1 MRAVVV
7 ATGMPVGAEALASRT
22 AAELTPLIDRPFLQH
37 VVETLVGQGILEI
50 DFLLSHGADRV
61 EHLLSDGRRWG
72 ATFRYHLVRDPQRPL
87 GHLRMPT
94 MGEGPVLFGY
104 GDRLPPARFVEDSGG
119 DETVLWG
126 APVEGEA
133 WRWHGWAWLPAPV
146 RRQVRRDWD
155 EAVLGDFLTALP
167 PGRMRR
173 VDTGLPVGVR
183 SGVESLESQWQV
195 LEGRFTGLMHG
206 GREVEPGVW
215 LARNVSLD
223 PSARIVPPVYIGEDC
238 RVEAGVRVGPRAV
251 VGRVCILDRQC
262 VVERSLIQP
271 GAYLGQG
278 LEVADAIVDM
288 NRVYS
293 VALDA
298 VIDVAD
304 AFLVG
309 RVEDAG
315 PRKTAEEWAHRA
327 LAGLAL
333 AATWPAALTGL
344 VRSRRQGTARLL
356 VRQPAD
362 RMPDR
367 WATFP
372 SILQTPGEARV
383 EPGIADLVGRVLPGL
398 WHVARGELRLVGVP
412 ARTPEELESLPD
424 GWRDVALAAPAGL
437 VTEADVLYQEAP
449 TEDER
454 FAAEAVYAATR
465 SPSRDAM
472 ILLAYAARLLGLTP
486 PPVGALDPAG
496 EAD

>member
-1 MRAVVV
+1 MRAIVV

-61 EHLLSDGRRWG
+61 ERLLADGNRWG

-87 GHLRMPT
+87 GQLRMPT
-94 MGEGPVLFGY
+94 MGDGPVLFGY
-104 GDRLPPARFVEDSGG
+104 GDRLPPARFADAADSN
-119 DETVLWG
+119 EAVLWG
-126 APVEGEA
+126 SPGEGT
-133 WRWHGWAWLPAPV
+133 WHWHGWAWLPAQV

-155 EAVLGDFLTALP
+155 ESLLGDFLSELP
-167 PGRMRR
+167 SGRMRR
-173 VDTGLPVGVR
+173 IDTGTPVGVR
-183 SGVESLESQWQV
+183 TGVEALESQWQV
-195 LEGRFTGLMHG
+195 LEGRFKGLMHG

-223 PSARIVPPVYIGEDC
+223 PSARLVRPVYIGEDC

-251 VGRVCILDRQC
+251 VGRVCILDRSC
-262 VVERSLIQP
+262 VVESSLIQP

-278 LEVADAIVDM
+278 LEVSDAIVDM

-293 VALDA
+293 VPLDT

-309 RVEDAG
+309 KVEDTG
-315 PRKTAEEWAHRA
+315 PARTAEEWANRA

-333 AATWPAALTGL
+333 AATWPVAIAGL
-344 VRSRRQGTARLL
+344 VRARRDGEPRRLL
-356 VRQPAD
+356 RQPAE

-367 WATFP
+367 WNTFP
-372 SILQTPGEARV
+372 TILRKPEGARA
-383 EPGIADLVGRVLPGL
+383 EPGLADLVGRVLPGL
-398 WHVARGELRLVGVP
+398 WHVARGEMRLVGVP
-412 ARTPEELESLPD
+412 ARTPEEIEGLPE
-424 GWRDVALAAPAGL
+424 GWRDVALSAPAGL
-437 VTEADVLYQEAP
+437 VTEADVLYQEPP